1 MRAADEGEKVFAGLK
16 ERHGQALERARRMTD
31 ADIPFSAKENIEKLF
46 AAVKANLAER
56 EERASELEK
65 LKRNMFGQKAAGA
78 IAAEYASDS
87 AKLEKLLENKDYID
101 LKRGQL
107 AAYDE
112 ACELVA
118 RMRRLDAEKQALEAL
133 KEKRQAL
140 KGEIDWQD
148 GEFASI
154 TEQLVSKQA
163 QADSLIAKKSRME
176 IAIDEQKKAEELKRR
191 NNELTE
197 SMGKLNVQLDRLET
211 KR

>member
-1 MRAADEGEKVFAGLK
+1 
-16 ERHGQALERARRMTD
+16 
-31 ADIPFSAKENIEKLF
+31 
-46 AAVKANLAER
+46 
-56 EERASELEK
+56 
-65 LKRNMFGQKAAGA
+65 
-78 IAAEYASDS
+78 
-87 AKLEKLLENKDYID
+87 
-101 LKRGQL
+101 
-107 AAYDE
+107 
-112 ACELVA
+112 
-118 RMRRLDAEKQALEAL
+118 MRRLDAEKQALEAL

-211 KR
+211 KKVNLKNNLADVEQSIAEIRQSMESFNIPEQSIGELMENVRAEVKITEIRAQTDRLQTEIARSEERRVGKECRSRWSPYH